1 MFLRL
6 VTSMEQRKQK
16 FYLPMRNRTS
26 DLRISRSDALPLCL
40 RDSTVSRAHYE
51 VHT

>member
-6 VTSMEQRKQK
+6 VTTMGQRKQK
-16 FYLPMRNRTS
+16 FYLP
-26 DLRISRSDALPLCL
+26 DFRISRSDALPLCL
-40 RDSTVSRAHYE
+40 RDSTVSKAHYE